1 MKLKFCEVKRMFT
14 FLLVALSVV
23 GCQKLELSSDDVEY
37 RQSEEGEL
45 LLYEIGE
52 EEPFEGII
60 VDEYDNGHT
69 NCKIEFKDGLRDG
82 NFTFWR
88 ENETPLS
95 KGKYRKG
102 LRHGKFTAYGGAGEL
117 ISEKTYANG
126 KLNGPC
132 NFYYRY
138 SNDEVERFFLRLDE
152 EGLEIKEKN
161 SDGIFDDILAWF
173 YGTNNVLKPKSVL
186 RYTCNF
192 VDDAPSG
199 VYEAYFFEGEEAN
212 STTPLLRERGFFD
225 ANGSLHADQVRY
237 FPKVKTL
244 AIKLPHGRLMSE
256 GFEADLKGLSI
267 AMESAYKAIEEL
279 PAYRNRKDQP
289 AKIFAL
295 DERGNEIVPIW
306 STDIFE
312 IVIRDLN
319 GSFLETRYGHTFEQY
334 EKAKQIAE
342 AEFLRYEHGISVV
355 ERSEESLDPDEV
367 RSIDRRKT
375 TLAIEVLGIDKNGKV
390 IEVLWTSDPDSHV
403 IALHE
408 RITKERELVQ
418 RAWLD
423 GKSWGVRWY
432 LPDGSKLSILDE
444 RIRKKIRADDETTT
458 SSEKKVDDHGLLP

>member
-1 MKLKFCEVKRMFT
+1 MKLKFCEIKRTFT
-14 FLLVALSVV
+14 FLLVVLSVV

-60 VDEYDNGHT
+60 VDEYANGHT

-88 ENETPLS
+88 ENEIPLS
-95 KGKYRKG
+95 KGRYKNG

-117 ISEKTYANG
+117 VSEKTYANG

-138 SNDEVERFFLRLDE
+138 SNDEVERFFE
-152 EGLEIKEKN
+152 ELEEK
-161 SDGIFDDILAWF
+161 GFEI
-173 YGTNNVLKPKSVL
+173 GELKAQSKL
-186 RYTCNF
+186 RYSCEF

-199 VYEAYFFEGEEAN
+199 VYNAYFYEGEEAN
-212 STTPLLRERGFFD
+212 STTPLLRERGNFD
-225 ANGSLHADQVRY
+225 ANGSLYGAQVRY
-237 FPKVKTL
+237 FPKVQTL
-244 AIKLPHGRLMSE
+244 AIKLPNGRLMDE
-256 GFEADLKGLSI
+256 GYEADVKGLSL
-267 AMESAYKAIEEL
+267 AMESAYEAIEEL
-279 PAYRNRKDQP
+279 PAYRNREDQP

-306 STDIFE
+306 STNIFK

-319 GSFLETRYGHTFEQY
+319 GSFLEKRYDHTFEDY
-334 EKAKQIAE
+334 DTAKQR
-342 AEFLRYEHGISVV
+342 AEFLRDEHGIAAV
-355 ERSEESLDPDEV
+355 ESSEESLDPHEV
-367 RSIDRRKT
+367 RSINRRKT
-375 TLAIEVLGIDKNGKV
+375 TPAIEVLGIDKNGKV
-390 IEVLWTSDPDSHV
+390 IDVLWTSDPDSHV

-408 RITKERELVQ
+408 RITKKRYRVM

-423 GKSWGVRWY
+423 GKSWGARWF

-444 RIRKKIRADDETTT
+444 RRREIIRTDKETTT
-458 SSEKKVDDHGLLP
+458 SSEKKVEKHVLLP

>member
-1 MKLKFCEVKRMFT
+1 MKLKFCEIKRTFT
-14 FLLVALSVV
+14 FLLVVLSVV

-88 ENETPLS
+88 ENEIPLS
-95 KGKYRKG
+95 KGEYRKG
-102 LRHGKFTAYGGAGEL
+102 LRHGKFIAYGGAGEL
-117 ISEKTYANG
+117 VSEKTYANG

-138 SNDEVERFFLRLDE
+138 SNDEVERFFE
-152 EGLEIKEKN
+152 ELKEK
-161 SDGIFDDILAWF
+161 DFEIGE
-173 YGTNNVLKPKSVL
+173 LKAQSKL
-186 RYTCNF
+186 RYSCEF

-199 VYEAYFFEGEEAN
+199 VYNAYFYEGEEAN
-212 STTPLLRERGFFD
+212 STTPLLRERGNFD
-225 ANGSLHADQVRY
+225 ANGSLYGAQVRY

-244 AIKLPHGRLMSE
+244 AIKLPNGRLMDE
-256 GFEADLKGLSI
+256 GYEADVKGLSL
-267 AMESAYKAIEEL
+267 AMESAYEAIEEL
-279 PAYRNRKDQP
+279 PAYRNREDQP

-306 STDIFE
+306 STNIFK

-319 GSFLETRYGHTFEQY
+319 GSFLEKRYDHTFEDF
-334 EKAKQIAE
+334 ETAKQR
-342 AEFLRYEHGISVV
+342 AEFLRDEHGIAAV
-355 ERSEESLDPDEV
+355 ESSEESLDPHEV
-367 RSIDRRKT
+367 RSINRRKT
-375 TLAIEVLGIDKNGKV
+375 TPAIEVLGIDKNGKV
-390 IEVLWTSDPDSHV
+390 IDVLWTSDPDSHV

-408 RITKERELVQ
+408 RITKKRYRVM

-423 GKSWGVRWY
+423 GKSWGARWF

-444 RIRKKIRADDETTT
+444 RRRKIIRTDKETTT
-458 SSEKKVDDHGLLP
+458 SSEKKAEDHSILP

>member
-1 MKLKFCEVKRMFT
+1 MKLKFCEIKRT
-14 FLLVALSVV
+14 LAFLLVFFSVV

-37 RQSEEGEL
+37 RQSEEGKL

-88 ENETPLS
+88 ENEIPLS
-95 KGKYRKG
+95 KGEYRKG

-117 ISEKTYANG
+117 VSEKTYANG
-126 KLNGPC
+126 KLNGQC
-132 NFYYRY
+132 KFYYRY

-152 EGLEIKEKN
+152 EDLEIQEKS
-161 SDGIFDDILAWF
+161 SDGIFDDILAWV
-173 YGTNNVLKPKSVL
+173 YGASNVLKPKSVL
-186 RYTCNF
+186 RYTCTF

-199 VYEAYFFEGEEAN
+199 EYNSYFFEGEEAN
-212 STTPLLRERGFFD
+212 STSPLLRERGFFD
-225 ANGSLHADQVRY
+225 TNGSLYSNQIRY

-244 AIKLPHGRLMSE
+244 AIKLPNGRLMDE
-256 GFEADLKGLSI
+256 GYEADVKGLSLAI
-267 AMESAYKAIEEL
+267 ESAYEAIEEL
-279 PAYRNRKDQP
+279 PAYRNREEQP

-306 STDIFE
+306 STNIFK

-319 GSFLETRYGHTFEQY
+319 GSFLEKRYDHTFEDY
-334 EKAKQIAE
+334 EIAKQR
-342 AEFLRYEHGISVV
+342 AEFLRDEHGITAAES
-355 ERSEESLDPDEV
+355 SKESLDPREV
-367 RSIDRRKT
+367 RNINRGKT
-375 TLAIEVLGIDKNGKV
+375 SPAIEVLAIDKNGKV

-408 RITKERELVQ
+408 RITKEREHVK
-418 RAWLD
+418 RAWLG
-423 GKSWGVRWY
+423 GKSWGARWF

-444 RIRKKIRADDETTT
+444 RRREIIRTNKETAT
-458 SSEKKVDDHGLLP
+458 SSEKKVGEHGLLP

>member
-1 MKLKFCEVKRMFT
+1 MKLKFCEIKRTFT
-14 FLLVALSVV
+14 FLLVVLSVV

-60 VDEYDNGHT
+60 VDEYANGHT

-88 ENETPLS
+88 ENEIPLS
-95 KGKYRKG
+95 KGEYRKG
-102 LRHGKFTAYGGAGEL
+102 LRHGKFIAYGGAGEL
-117 ISEKTYANG
+117 VSEKTYANG

-138 SNDEVERFFLRLDE
+138 SNDEVERFFE
-152 EGLEIKEKN
+152 ELEEKDLEIGE
-161 SDGIFDDILAWF
+161 
-173 YGTNNVLKPKSVL
+173 LKAQSKL
-186 RYTCNF
+186 RYSCEF

-199 VYEAYFFEGEEAN
+199 VYNAYFYEGEEAN
-212 STTPLLRERGFFD
+212 STMPLLRERGNFD
-225 ANGSLHADQVRY
+225 ANGSLYGAQVRY

-244 AIKLPHGRLMSE
+244 AIKLPNGRLMDE
-256 GFEADLKGLSI
+256 GYEADVKGLSL
-267 AMESAYKAIEEL
+267 AMESAYEAIEEL
-279 PAYRNRKDQP
+279 PAYRNREDQP

-306 STDIFE
+306 STNIFK

-319 GSFLETRYGHTFEQY
+319 GSFLEKRYDHTFEDY
-334 EKAKQIAE
+334 KTAKQR
-342 AEFLRYEHGISVV
+342 AEFLRDEHGITAV
-355 ERSEESLDPDEV
+355 ESSEESLDPHEV
-367 RSIDRRKT
+367 RSINRRKT
-375 TLAIEVLGIDKNGKV
+375 TPAIEVLGIDKNGKV
-390 IEVLWTSDPDSHV
+390 IDVLWTSDPDSHV

-408 RITKERELVQ
+408 RITKKRYRVM

-423 GKSWGVRWY
+423 GKSWGARWF

-444 RIRKKIRADDETTT
+444 RRREIIRTDKETTT
-458 SSEKKVDDHGLLP
+458 SSEKKAEDHSLLP

>member
-1 MKLKFCEVKRMFT
+1 MKLKFCEIKRTFT
-14 FLLVALSVV
+14 FLLVVLSVV

-88 ENETPLS
+88 ENEIPLS
-95 KGKYRKG
+95 KGEYRKG

-117 ISEKTYANG
+117 VSEKTYANG

-138 SNDEVERFFLRLDE
+138 SNNEVERFFE
-152 EGLEIKEKN
+152 ELKEKDFEIGEMKAQ
-161 SDGIFDDILAWF
+161 S
-173 YGTNNVLKPKSVL
+173 KL
-186 RYTCNF
+186 RYSCEF

-199 VYEAYFFEGEEAN
+199 VYNAYFYEGEEAN
-212 STTPLLRERGFFD
+212 STTPLLRERGNFD
-225 ANGSLHADQVRY
+225 ANGSLYGAQVRY

-244 AIKLPHGRLMSE
+244 AIKLPNGRLMDE
-256 GFEADLKGLSI
+256 GYEADVKGLSL
-267 AMESAYKAIEEL
+267 AMESAYEAIEEL
-279 PAYRNRKDQP
+279 PAYRNREDQP

-306 STDIFE
+306 STNIFK

-319 GSFLETRYGHTFEQY
+319 GSFLEKRYDHTFEDY
-334 EKAKQIAE
+334 EIAKQR
-342 AEFLRYEHGISVV
+342 AEFLRDEHGIAAV
-355 ERSEESLDPDEV
+355 ESSEESLDPHEV
-367 RSIDRRKT
+367 RSINRRKT
-375 TLAIEVLGIDKNGKV
+375 TPAIEVLGIDKNGKV
-390 IEVLWTSDPDSHV
+390 IDVLWTSDPDSHI

-408 RITKERELVQ
+408 RITKKRYRVM

-423 GKSWGVRWY
+423 GKSWGARWF

-444 RIRKKIRADDETTT
+444 RRRKIIRTDKETTT
-458 SSEKKVDDHGLLP
+458 SSEKKAEDHSILP

>member
-1 MKLKFCEVKRMFT
+1 MKLKFCEIKRTFT
-14 FLLVALSVV
+14 FLLVVLSAV

-88 ENETPLS
+88 ENEIPLS
-95 KGKYRKG
+95 KGRYKNG
-102 LRHGKFTAYGGAGEL
+102 LRHGKFIAYGGAGEL
-117 ISEKTYANG
+117 VSEKTYANG

-138 SNDEVERFFLRLDE
+138 SNDEVERFFE
-152 EGLEIKEKN
+152 ELKEKDFEIGEMKAQ
-161 SDGIFDDILAWF
+161 S
-173 YGTNNVLKPKSVL
+173 KL
-186 RYTCNF
+186 RYSCEF

-199 VYEAYFFEGEEAN
+199 VYNAYFYEGEEAN
-212 STTPLLRERGFFD
+212 STSPLLRERGNFD
-225 ANGSLHADQVRY
+225 ANGSLYGAQVRY

-244 AIKLPHGRLMSE
+244 AIKLPNGRLMDE
-256 GFEADLKGLSI
+256 GYEADVKGLSL
-267 AMESAYKAIEEL
+267 AMESAYEAIEEL
-279 PAYRNRKDQP
+279 PAYRNREDQP

-306 STDIFE
+306 STNIFK

-319 GSFLETRYGHTFEQY
+319 GSFLEKRYDHTFEDF
-334 EKAKQIAE
+334 ETAKQR
-342 AEFLRYEHGISVV
+342 AEFLRDEHGIAAV
-355 ERSEESLDPDEV
+355 ESSEESLDPHEV
-367 RSIDRRKT
+367 RSINRRKT
-375 TLAIEVLGIDKNGKV
+375 TQAIEILGIDKNGKV
-390 IEVLWTSDPDSHV
+390 IDVLWTSDPDSHI

-408 RITKERELVQ
+408 RITKKRYRVM

-423 GKSWGVRWY
+423 GKSWGARWF

-444 RIRKKIRADDETTT
+444 RRRKIIRTHKETTT
-458 SSEKKVDDHGLLP
+458 SSEKKAEDHSILP